1 MIIIGPASYNDDAEH
16 SGFST
21 FCSVSVISF
30 RTFRSTASLLL
41 RSSTGIDFGTNNKMM
56 NENEVEDEKKK
67 RNKY

>member
-41 RSSTGIDFGTNNKMM
+41 RSSTGIDFGTNKMM
-56 NENEVEDEKKK
+56 NENDEDERKK